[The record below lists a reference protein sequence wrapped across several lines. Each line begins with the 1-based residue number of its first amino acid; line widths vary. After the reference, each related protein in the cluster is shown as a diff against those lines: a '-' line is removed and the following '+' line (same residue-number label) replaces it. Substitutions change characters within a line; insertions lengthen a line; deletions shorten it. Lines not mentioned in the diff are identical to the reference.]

1 MEDHFILRAPPAL
14 AARLRRV
21 LAEDASSSA
30 DAASLQLEFSEDGRT
45 GQLHIGTDVFPAK
58 LLDLPTKVESWKSLD
73 DVNLVKSADIG
84 QIIVVSPPG
93 GALPSEDV
101 SVNGVTVA
109 LRCVSGGDG
118 LQSLRLHT
126 SVCRS
131 LACACSWRVN
141 TETRSARSS
150 VGHPT
155 LTRPASARSR
165 RSCPS
170 SFPAVR

>member
-21 LAEDASSSA
+21 LAEDASSVA
-30 DAASLQLEFSEDGRT
+30 DASSLQLEFSEDGRT
-45 GQLHIGTDVFPAK
+45 GQLHIGADVFPAK

-93 GALPSEDV
+93 GSLPTEDV

-109 LRCVSGGDG
+109 LRCVSATMLDVAV
-118 LQSLRLHT
+118 L
-126 SVCRS
+126 
-131 LACACSWRVN
+131 LARWADYPLPPQR
-141 TETRSARSS
+141 RAA
-150 VGHPT
+150 HPVPS
-155 LTRPASARSR
+155 PA
-165 RSCPS
+165 
-170 SFPAVR
+170 

>member
-45 GQLHIGTDVFPAK
+45 GQLHIGSDVFPAK

-84 QIIVVSPPG
+84 QVIVVAPPG
-93 GALPSEDV
+93 GTLPSEDV

-109 LRCVSGGDG
+109 LRCVS
-118 LQSLRLHT
+118 LALPRALPARLLR
-126 SVCRS
+126 
-131 LACACSWRVN
+131 N
-141 TETRSARSS
+141 SAFLSFQGRTAYAL
-150 VGHPT
+150 P
-155 LTRPASARSR
+155 SAARLR
-165 RSCPS
+165 QEPYQRY
-170 SFPAVR
+170 

>member
-1 MEDHFILRAPPAL
+1 MEDHFVLRAPPAL

-21 LAEDASSSA
+21 LAEDPSSA
-30 DAASLQLEFSEDGRT
+30 GDAASLQLEFSEDGRT

-73 DVNLVKSADIG
+73 DVNMVKSADIG

-109 LRCVSGGDG
+109 LRCVSNATRTTGA
-118 LQSLRLHT
+118 SPECPPPRLV
-126 SVCRS
+126 S
-131 LACACSWRVN
+131 AG
-141 TETRSARSS
+141 TRSARSS
-150 VGHPT
+150 VGLLT

-165 RSCPS
+165 QSCRSS
-170 SFPAVR
+170 SLVAP

>member
-109 LRCVSGGDG
+109 LRCVSKATG
-118 LQSLRLHT
+118 SRACVCSRT
-126 SVCRS
+126 SVAHS
-131 LACACSWRVN
+131 LACVGASPQRRAAHAVPSA
-141 TETRSARSS
+141 TR
-150 VGHPT
+150 
-155 LTRPASARSR
+155 L
-165 RSCPS
+165 
-170 SFPAVR
+170 

>member
-21 LAEDASSSA
+21 LAEDASSVA
-30 DAASLQLEFSEDGRT
+30 DASSLQLEFSEDGRT
-45 GQLHIGTDVFPAK
+45 GQLHIGADVFPAK

-93 GALPSEDV
+93 GSLPTEDV

-109 LRCVSGGDG
+109 LRCVS
-118 LQSLRLHT
+118 
-126 SVCRS
+126 
-131 LACACSWRVN
+131 
-141 TETRSARSS
+141 
-150 VGHPT
+150 
-155 LTRPASARSR
+155 
-165 RSCPS
+165 
-170 SFPAVR
+170 

>member
-84 QIIVVSPPG
+84 QIIVGSPPG

-109 LRCVSGGDG
+109 LRCVSGKATGSRACVCTRASVAHSPARVLG
-118 LQSLRLHT
+118 VSTQRRAAHAVPSATRL
-126 SVCRS
+126 
-131 LACACSWRVN
+131 
-141 TETRSARSS
+141 
-150 VGHPT
+150 
-155 LTRPASARSR
+155 
-165 RSCPS
+165 
-170 SFPAVR
+170 

>member
-21 LAEDASSSA
+21 LAEDASSVA
-30 DAASLQLEFSEDGRT
+30 DASSLQLEFSEDGRT
-45 GQLHIGTDVFPAK
+45 GQLHIGADVFPAK

-93 GALPSEDV
+93 GSLPTEDV

-109 LRCVSGGDG
+109 LRCVSATMLD
-118 LQSLRLHT
+118 
-126 SVCRS
+126 
-131 LACACSWRVN
+131 
-141 TETRSARSS
+141 
-150 VGHPT
+150 
-155 LTRPASARSR
+155 
-165 RSCPS
+165 RSCVTGALVLADCPLPPQRRAAHPVPS
-170 SFPAVR
+170 PA